1 MGVVH
6 VAGSRG
12 GLRLRRNR
20 RRCRRV
26 GGEPMTEEEYAQRY
40 ATILVFFAVSAWAW
54 LIYKVTKEAPD
65 AR

>member
-1 MGVVH
+1 
-6 VAGSRG
+6 
-12 GLRLRRNR
+12 
-20 RRCRRV
+20 
-26 GGEPMTEEEYAQRY
+26 MTEEEYAQRY